1 MYNYNRDVAQAEQER
16 FERMKT
22 ARQRQVPYH
31 MRRDGFQQ
39 ARGWLSE
46 HVGAPIGTAWA
57 GYYGRAS
64 RRAGILYRRSTTR
77 AAGLVLNTLEGL
89 LDMAPGRA

>member
-31 MRRDGFQQ
+31 MRRDGLSQ
-39 ARGWLSE
+39 AKGWLSE
-46 HVGAPIGTAWA
+46 HVFAPASATWS
-57 GYYGRAS
+57 GYYGVVSHRLV
-64 RRAGILYRRSTTR
+64 ILYRRSSTR
-77 AAGLVLNTLEGL
+77 VAGLILNTLEEL
-89 LDMAPGRA
+89 WDMAPGRA